1 MDYLDD
7 LDIGEL
13 LEESNQRQQ
22 QRLEE
27 EPERIEQQLSRRDQV
42 HREIV
47 NELES
52 KLDWYKDRLEALYK
66 QKTEKTGERK
76 ELKNQITSF
85 YRQLRE
91 EKQQHWHNKLRPA
104 EEANFDQFV
113 EVAGHRISVVPQR
126 VGHFVR
132 RQRAL
137 ANHAQT
143 DIQSRFCESE
153 RFEEHLLDVCRFDR
167 YIDALNP
174 LHRLVVTGGH
184 RIQRIRKPLPLKER
198 RYRGSTQMISCRP
211 LWSNKEIRYYPHHP
225 HSDQQHPPSNSDALA
240 VVAQLVVARPEDRHE
255 SARVTERTRGF
266 RIVKSASKL
275 PVFGERPRAV
285 QTQREDHPDPR
296 HSACE

>member
-1 MDYLDD
+1 VDYLDD

-91 EKQQHWHNKLRPA
+91 EKQQHWHDKQKL
-104 EEANFDQFV
+104 EQ
-113 EVAGHRISVVPQR
+113 
-126 VGHFVR
+126 
-132 RQRAL
+132 
-137 ANHAQT
+137 
-143 DIQSRFCESE
+143 
-153 RFEEHLLDVCRFDR
+153 
-167 YIDALNP
+167 
-174 LHRLVVTGGH
+174 
-184 RIQRIRKPLPLKER
+184 ER
-198 RYRGSTQMISCRP
+198 RGLLSSIEEIND
-211 LWSNKEIRYYPHHP
+211 SNLLR
-225 HSDQQHPPSNSDALA
+225 DL
-240 VVAQLVVARPEDRHE
+240 
-255 SARVTERTRGF
+255 F
-266 RIVKSASKL
+266 
-275 PVFGERPRAV
+275 
-285 QTQREDHPDPR
+285 
-296 HSACE
+296 